1 MPPRSPNVT
10 SEIASYPVAPP
21 STSRPDISNAGQR
34 QGEDLTSSLQPIS
47 ELVTWNKLTGRERDV
62 LDGIARGQ
70 SNREIAASLGIGL
83 GTVKA
88 HVKRM
93 FLKLGVHDRVL
104 APLVAVGLFE
114 QAARLSRAARGRNGQ
129 TAASS

>member
-1 MPPRSPNVT
+1 MAGSC
-10 SEIASYPVAPP
+10 
-21 STSRPDISNAGQR
+21 STSKPWRSAASKKASGAGRTCTRTRLKPVSRMSSTPRPDISNAGQR

-62 LDGIARGQ
+62 LNGIARGQ
-70 SNREIAASLGIGL
+70 SNREIAVSLGIGL

-104 APLVAVGLFE
+104 A
-114 QAARLSRAARGRNGQ
+114 
-129 TAASS
+129 